1 MLRPVIEFVRFAR
14 RDSATAFGLAIV
26 AAIVF
31 VALLAPWISP
41 HPPEQAYF
49 ESFLAP
55 PNRSHWFGTDVNGMD
70 VFSRVLYA
78 PRIDLTIAIA
88 ATVLA
93 IVIGSPLGLIAG
105 FYRGWRDDLLVRSVD
120 VLQAFPVFI
129 LALALV
135 AVTGNNVVSVTWVVA
150 LLEFPVYLRLLRAEA
165 LSHRDRQYV
174 RAARTVGNPNWRI
187 IVRHLAANCLTPV
200 FPQAAI
206 HVSTGMLTVAGLG
219 FLGVGIRVPTP
230 EWGAMIAV
238 GARRMVSGEWWVSVF
253 PGLALVIA
261 PAHRRRGYGSAS
273 IWLAGWR
280 RWCVRPSCTWRRWG
294 RRWPVRR

>member
-1 MLRPVIEFVRFAR
+1 MSTQLSGAQFVQFAR
-14 RDSATAFGLAIV
+14 RDTTTASGVLLV
-26 AAIVF
+26 AAVVL

-41 HPPEQAYF
+41 HPPEQAFF

-55 PNRSHWFGTDVNGMD
+55 PNRTHWFGTDVNGMD
-70 VFSRVLYA
+70 VFSRVLHA
-78 PRIDLTIAIA
+78 PRIDLTLAIA
-88 ATVLA
+88 ATALA
-93 IVIGSPLGLIAG
+93 ILIGSPLGLIAG
-105 FYRGWRDDLLVRSVD
+105 FYGGWGDDLLVRSVD

-135 AVTGNNVVSVTWVVA
+135 AVTGNNLVSVIWVMA
-150 LLEFPVYLRLLRAEA
+150 LIEFPVYLRLLRVEA
-165 LSHRDRQYV
+165 LSHRDRLYI

-187 IVRHLAANCLTPV
+187 ILRHLAANCLTPV

-230 EWGAMIAV
+230 EWGSMIAI

-253 PGLALVIA
+253 PGLALVITA
-261 PAHRRRGYGSAS
+261 LGFNLLGRGLQRY
-273 IWLAGWR
+273 LDPR
-280 RWCVRPSCTWRRWG
+280 QR
-294 RRWPVRR
+294 